1 MLGPS
6 FAKVGWLALAFL
18 GVASCARGEKA
29 SVVTYEFTVTI
40 EAGPL
45 RGSHIGT
52 FSYNSSSIT
61 PLHTNHA
68 TDVLTTL
75 NFRLNGITYNART
88 AHTGEL
94 TFGPTGNLLLNH
106 GPLFGTGCDPNVCRV
121 DPGVNSW
128 DVDGT
133 IFFYG
138 SSAPSGFGVGNVSYR
153 LVGKPSS

>member
-1 MLGPS
+1 MLCPS
-6 FAKVGWLALAFL
+6 FAKICCLVLAFL
-18 GVASCARGEKA
+18 GVASCVRGAKA

-52 FSYNSSSIT
+52 FSYNRSSIT

-88 AHTGEL
+88 ANTGEL

-106 GPLFGTGCDPNVCRV
+106 GPLFGTDCDPNVCRV
-121 DPGVNSW
+121 FPVVGDW
-128 DVDGT
+128 YVDGT

-138 SSAPSGFGVGNVSYR
+138 RSAPSGFGVGNVTYR
-153 LVGKPSS
+153 LVGEPSP